1 MLSSHLGFYGIVLDL
16 CGKISCPPI
25 RDFGFELGLRQKN
38 LLVFFFLYEIY
49 NLHIKLIHMLVCFLV
64 VLHDILISILA

>member
-38 LLVFFFLYEIY
+38 LLVFFF
-49 NLHIKLIHMLVCFLV
+49 FF
-64 VLHDILISILA
+64 